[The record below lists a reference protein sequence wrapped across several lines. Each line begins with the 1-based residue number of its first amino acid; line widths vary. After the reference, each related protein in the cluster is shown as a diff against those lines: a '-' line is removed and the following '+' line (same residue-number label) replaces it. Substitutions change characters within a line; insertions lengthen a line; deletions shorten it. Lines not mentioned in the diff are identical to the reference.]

1 MRALKFS
8 GVGDSENNSTNQ
20 DKTISTTIKQ
30 ESSRHTLPN
39 INNNYAENRTK
50 KIKYIEFIRI
60 RNT

>member
-39 INNNYAENRTK
+39 INNNYADNRTK
-50 KIKYIEFIRI
+50 KIK
-60 RNT
+60 